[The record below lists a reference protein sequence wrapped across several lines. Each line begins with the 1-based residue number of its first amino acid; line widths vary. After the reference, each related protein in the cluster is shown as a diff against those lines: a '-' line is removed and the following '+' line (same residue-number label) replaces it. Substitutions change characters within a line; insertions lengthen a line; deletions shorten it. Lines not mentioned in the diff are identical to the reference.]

1 MIEDKLSK
9 CLFQKR
15 VYHTGGPSHESGPR
29 SGSLFQ
35 KGWDPWFRDFST
47 PPSDSAPRALYP
59 LANLGTS
66 LVYLLKEKPMFS
78 KNLVCHSEHDQAL
91 QCDRDLMKKLTKV
104 KFYLVNCSLI
114 FLMFIVCA
122 VFCYRKMS
130 SNVSFFENCLK
141 KYKPSKASTN

>member
-1 MIEDKLSK
+1 MNLDQEVALCFKK
-9 CLFQKR
+9 
-15 VYHTGGPSHESGPR
+15 VG
-29 SGSLFQ
+29 
-35 KGWDPWFRDFST
+35 DPWFGDFST
-47 PPSDSAPRALYP
+47 PPSDSAPRALCP